1 MQVYTLANLN
11 PTIELEEYKRKFDNS
26 IPRFLKGIGVRLKP

>member
-11 PTIELEEYKRKFDNS
+11 PTIELEKYKQKSDNS
-26 IPRFLKGIGVRLKP
+26 IPRFP